1 MTVVY
6 INYMYLENN
15 RVGDEY
21 YPTVAS
27 IFIVNMLLITSI
39 GYMISRNV
47 KNGTYYT
54 LYPVIHWFTQVQ
66 AINESC

>member
-47 KNGTYYT
+47 KKWHVLHFIPSDSLVYSGPSY
-54 LYPVIHWFTQVQ
+54 Q
-66 AINESC
+66 